1 MTYEIY
7 SPNALDRSEFAGT
20 RSGTWA
26 PLRDG
31 YGYCDTLEE
40 ARALVAVLHAEDDEP
55 TTYAIFEDGGRYPLE
70 IIEADQP

>member
-1 MTYEIY
+1 MSYEIY
-7 SPNALDRSEFAGT
+7 SPNPLDRSEFVGT
-20 RSGTWA
+20 RSGAWE

-31 YGYCDTLEE
+31 DCDTLEA